1 MKTVELSEATASLS
15 DYAKKVR
22 TETIVVTLRGKPLA
36 ALTPI
41 GKHTDLENLIVSNDP
56 EFRAL
61 IERSRSLYK
70 PGTGLTTEEVRQ
82 RLVAKRSARPKTG
95 RRG

>member
-1 MKTVELSEATASLS
+1 MRTA
-15 DYAKKVR
+15 
-22 TETIVVTLRGKPLA
+22 TIVVTLRGKPPV

-41 GKHTDLENLIVSNDP
+41 GEHTDMENLIVSNDP

-70 PGTGLTTEEVRQ
+70 PGTGLTTEDVR
-82 RLVAKRSARPKTG
+82 RRFIAKRSGTPKAR